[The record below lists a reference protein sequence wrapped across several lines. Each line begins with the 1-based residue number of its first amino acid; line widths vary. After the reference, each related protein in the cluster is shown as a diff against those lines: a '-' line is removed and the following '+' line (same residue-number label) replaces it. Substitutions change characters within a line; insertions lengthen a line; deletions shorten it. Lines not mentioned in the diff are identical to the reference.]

1 MISMAER
8 DSDRL
13 LDAIVRPVEGAE
25 VAGERIEPGAE
36 AAHRDDLAREAARL
50 WFGMS
55 RGTIPAE
62 PLPMVP
68 TELGQLLDRLAD
80 AYGYRG

>member
-1 MISMAER
+1 MAER

-13 LDAIVRPVEGAE
+13 LDAIARPVESAE
-25 VAGERIEPGAE
+25 PSSERIDPGAE
-36 AAHRDDLAREAARL
+36 TAHRYRDDLAREVARV

-55 RGTIPAE
+55 RGTIPVA

-80 AYGYRG
+80 AYGYDG